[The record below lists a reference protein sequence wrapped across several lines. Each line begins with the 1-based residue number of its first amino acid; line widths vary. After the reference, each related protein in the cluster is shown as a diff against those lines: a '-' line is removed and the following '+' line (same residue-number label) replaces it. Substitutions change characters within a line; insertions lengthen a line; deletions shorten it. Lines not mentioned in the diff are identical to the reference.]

1 MPVITAFVGCSVHA
15 GADLGSAA
23 WVQIWVNPRSR
34 AGLCVLIPEIRQIS
48 WAERCGRQRQ
58 REKTDLVAA
67 KALSFY
73 LCLCCVNGIN
83 SFYS

>member
-34 AGLCVLIPEIRQIS
+34 AGLCVLIPEIHQIS

-58 REKTDLVAA
+58 TEKTDRSCSSKSIEL
-67 KALSFY
+67 LLMPM
-73 LCLCCVNGIN
+73 LC
-83 SFYS
+83 